1 MAKHHQICKFTKT
14 RNWREFSERTRW
26 KIKVGRIIDL
36 LQRYV
41 LEGTVELNGA
51 QIKSAQILLDKALPN
66 LTMADI
72 TQHTQAPVSHAE
84 MYQQLVDVV
93 GDEIAEQILGKPEQH
108 QA

>member
-1 MAKHHQICKFTKT
+1 MTKHHQICKFTKT

-66 LTMADI
+66 LTMADV

-84 MYQQLVDVV
+84 VYQQLVDVV
-93 GDEIAEQILGKPEQH
+93 GDEIAEKILGKPEQH
-108 QA
+108 QT

>member
-14 RNWREFSERTRW
+14 RNWRRFSERTRW
-26 KIKVGRIIDL
+26 KIKVGRIVDL

-41 LEGTVELNGA
+41 LGDTVELSGA

-84 MYQQLVDVV
+84 VYQQLVDVV
-93 GDEIAEQILGKPEQH
+93 GDEIAEKILGKPEQH

>member
-14 RNWREFSERTRW
+14 RNWRAFSERTRW

-66 LTMADI
+66 LTLADI
-72 TQHTQAPVSHAE
+72 TPHTQAPVSRAE

-93 GDEIAEQILGKPEQH
+93 GDEIAEKILGKPEQH
-108 QA
+108 QT